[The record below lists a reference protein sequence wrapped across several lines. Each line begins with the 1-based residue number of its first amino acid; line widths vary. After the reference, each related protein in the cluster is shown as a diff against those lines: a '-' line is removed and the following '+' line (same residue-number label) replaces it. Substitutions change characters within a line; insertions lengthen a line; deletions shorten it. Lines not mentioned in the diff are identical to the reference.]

1 MSEPPRCVEALGDV
15 VAWTRRHSAM
25 TTAVQFSHGA
35 LDYRHL
41 ARTERRGGEK
51 NVILSGAKNLSFYP
65 TLANV

>member
-15 VAWTRRHSAM
+15 VAWTRRHCAVA
-25 TTAVQFSHGA
+25 TAVQFSRAA

-41 ARTERRGGEK
+41 AGTERLDQ

-65 TLANV
+65 SLANV